1 MNQIRAAI
9 AMIAASASFVP
20 HWALAPSVLVIATV
34 LALVVH
40 AVLVR
45 LVRRAIRARGDYLR
59 PLVARIRSLSRFALL
74 VLAWGLALQTDIF
87 SVSAAALIG
96 RLLLV
101 AFVVLAGW
109 AAYVALTV
117 SSEIYLR
124 RFSLETADNLLARKH
139 YTQVHILRRAAAFFI
154 LLLTVAGALMTFPSI
169 RQYGVSLF
177 ASAGVAGIVVGL
189 AAQPVL
195 SNLLAGIQL
204 AITQPIRL
212 EDSVVVEGEWGWVEE
227 ITATYVVIRIW
238 DLRRLV
244 LPLTYFIQK
253 PFQNWTR
260 HSSSIIGSV
269 FLNLDYTAPVA
280 EVRKKLEEIVA
291 ASPLWDRKVVN
302 LQVSDATERT
312 VQLRALASAANAS
325 AAWDLRCDIRE
336 KLIVFLQKNH
346 PEALP
351 RQRAEVLAMA
361 PSHDHAL
368 PVQD

>member
-1 MNQIRAAI
+1 MDRVRSAI
-9 AMIAASASFVP
+9 AAVFSSARFLPS
-20 HWALAPSVLVIATV
+20 WTLAVLVLVLATV

-45 LVRRAIRARGDYLR
+45 LARRAIRTRGAYLG
-59 PLVARIRSLSRFALL
+59 PLLARIKGLSRFALL
-74 VLAWGLALQTDIF
+74 VLAWGLALQSGIF
-87 SVSAAALIG
+87 SVAAAASLG
-96 RLLLV
+96 RVLLF

-109 AAYVALTV
+109 AAYVAVAVT
-117 SSEIYLR
+117 SEIYLR

-139 YTQVHILRRAAAFFI
+139 YTQVHILRRALAFFI

-195 SNLLAGIQL
+195 SNLIAGIQL

-212 EDSVVVEGEWGWVEE
+212 EDAVVVEGEWGWVEE
-227 ITATYVVIRIW
+227 ITATYVVVRLW

-260 HSSSIIGSV
+260 HSTSIIGSV

-280 EVRKKLEEIVA
+280 ALRRKVEEIVT
-291 ASPLWDRKVVN
+291 ASPLWDKRVVN

-312 VQLRALASAANAS
+312 VQIRILASAANAS

-336 KLIVFLQKNH
+336 QIIVFLQQQY
-346 PEALP
+346 PDALP
-351 RQRAEVLAMA
+351 RQRAEVIGMA
-361 PSHDHAL
+361 TSHDHL
-368 PVQD
+368 PPVQD

>member
-9 AMIAASASFVP
+9 ATISASAPFIP
-20 HWALAPSVLVIATV
+20 HWVLAAAVVVVATP

-40 AVLVR
+40 FALVR
-45 LVRRAIRARGDYLR
+45 IVRRAIRTRGDYLG
-59 PLVARIRSLSRFALL
+59 PLLARTRNLSRFALL
-74 VLAWGLALQTDIF
+74 VLAWGLTLQTGIF
-87 SVSAAALIG
+87 TMAAAAMIG
-96 RLLLV
+96 RLLLF
-101 AFVVLAGW
+101 AFVLLAGW

-117 SSEIYLR
+117 SSDIYLR
-124 RFSLETADNLLARKH
+124 RFNLETADNLLARKH
-139 YTQVHILRRAAAFFI
+139 YTQVHILRRALAFFI
-154 LLLTVAGALMTFPSI
+154 LLLTVGGALMTFPSI

-177 ASAGVAGIVVGL
+177 ASAGVAGIVIGI

-212 EDSVVVEGEWGWVEE
+212 EDSVVVEGEWGWIEE
-227 ITATYVVIRIW
+227 ITATYVVVRIW

-260 HSSSIIGSV
+260 RSSSIIGSV
-269 FLNLDYTAPVA
+269 FLNLDYTVPVA
-280 EVRKKLEEIVA
+280 ELRRKLEEIVA
-291 ASPLWDRKVVN
+291 ASPLWDKKVVN

-312 VQLRALASAANAS
+312 VQLRVLASASNAS

-336 KLIVFLQKNH
+336 KLIVFLQKHH
-346 PEALP
+346 PDALP
-351 RQRAEVLAMA
+351 RQRAEVIGVT
-361 PSHDHAL
+361 PSHDHTL

>member
-1 MNQIRAAI
+1 MNQIRAAL
-9 AMIAASASFVP
+9 ASASFIP
-20 HWALAPSVLVIATV
+20 SWALPPAVLVVATV

-45 LVRRAIRARGDYLR
+45 IVRRTMRGRSDYLG
-59 PLVARIRSLSRFALL
+59 PLFARTKNLTRFALL
-74 VLAWGLALQTDIF
+74 VLAWGLVLQTGVF
-87 SVSAAALIG
+87 SATAAALIG
-96 RLLLV
+96 RLLLF

-109 AAYVALTV
+109 AAYIALTV
-117 SSEIYLR
+117 SSDIYLR
-124 RFSLETADNLLARKH
+124 RFSLETADNVLARKH

-154 LLLTVAGALMTFPSI
+154 LLLTIAGALMTFPSI

-212 EDSVVVEGEWGWVEE
+212 EDSVVVEGEWGWIEE
-227 ITATYVVIRIW
+227 ITATYVVVRIW

-260 HSSSIIGSV
+260 HSSSIIGTV
-269 FLNLDYTAPVA
+269 YLNLDYTVPVA
-280 EVRKKLEEIVA
+280 ELRKKLEEVVR
-291 ASPLWDRKVVN
+291 ASPLWDKKVVN

-312 VQLRALASAANAS
+312 VQLRVLASAANAG

-336 KLIVFLQKNH
+336 KLIVFLQKNY
-346 PEALP
+346 PDALP
-351 RQRAEVLAMA
+351 RQRAEVIGVA